1 MSHLKTA
8 LALVLAGSIAATA
21 ATAAEK
27 VRIGFNVPLTGFAA
41 ADGTSALTGAKLA
54 VEQANTEGGV
64 NGKQIE
70 LVIYDD
76 QASPKESA
84 PIAAKL
90 VGETLGKKKTVVI
103 TLKNDFGKSLAAGFK
118 EAAGKF
124 GVDVV
129 NEYEYSIKDRQFG
142 PIVSKVKADNPEA
155 IYASGYFFT
164 AGPLVS
170 QLRAA
175 GITVPIIG
183 QEGYD
188 SEKFIEIAGK
198 SAEGVI
204 ITTSLDRDSTVAET
218 KNFIMAYEKL
228 AKAKPDMVAASGHTA
243 VKVAV
248 AAMVFVGALGVGV
261 YRLCYQPILDKP
273 PYVALIASIG
283 LFVAM
288 GEIFR
293 LVFGPYGI
301 SYTAPP
307 LLDSVTVGGMNLK
320 QAELGV
326 MAGTVVLIGGL
337 ALLAGRTRIG
347 AAWRATVTDPAMA
360 QSFGIDI
367 VKVRYLNFFIGSALA
382 AAAGVMVALLNN
394 LVEPT
399 MGAVA
404 SYKGLAIIVL
414 GGLGDV
420 RGTLIAALVLGVIE
434 SFGTIYLGAILDR
447 DAIAFAFLIV
457 VLLLRPRGL
466 FGRA

>member
-90 VGETLGKKKTVVI
+90 ATQDRVNIAISGSYSGATRAAANVFQSNGVPYISAYAVHPGITKAGDFVFRTSFVGEVQGRAGAKLVGETLGKKKTVVI

-142 PIVSKVKADNPEA
+142 LIVSKVKADNPEA

-248 AAMVFVGALGVGV
+248 AAMRV
-261 YRLCYQPILDKP
+261 
-273 PYVALIASIG
+273 
-283 LFVAM
+283 
-288 GEIFR
+288 
-293 LVFGPYGI
+293 
-301 SYTAPP
+301 
-307 LLDSVTVGGMNLK
+307 
-320 QAELGV
+320 
-326 MAGTVVLIGGL
+326 AGTDD
-337 ALLAGRTRIG
+337 R
-347 AAWRATVTDPAMA
+347 
-360 QSFGIDI
+360 
-367 VKVRYLNFFIGSALA
+367 K
-382 AAAGVMVALLNN
+382 
-394 LVEPT
+394 
-399 MGAVA
+399 
-404 SYKGLAIIVL
+404 AI
-414 GGLGDV
+414 
-420 RGTLIAALVLGVIE
+420 
-434 SFGTIYLGAILDR
+434 R
-447 DAIAFAFLIV
+447 DAIAGLKLKASTGDISFNKLGEVRKDVQVQV
-457 VLLLRPRGL
+457 VRGGL
-466 FGRA
+466 APSFRDQRSGPVGAADGIRF